1 MISPEMRLLRLYYGP
16 DRNGG
21 PWIDPEDMV
30 AEDPAVR
37 RSRSD
42 GDLITCLSDEDPEA
56 FVVHLRVLAW
66 SAKVQEA
73 DRG

>member
-1 MISPEMRLLRLYYGP
+1 MRLLRLYYGP